1 MLGVP
6 VQRTIEE
13 TYTYTE
19 RHMQLKLKWTQ
30 KAINLNTSAV
40 SVVYAKW

>member
-1 MLGVP
+1 MKTMLGVP

-19 RHMQLKLKWTQ
+19 TP
-30 KAINLNTSAV
+30 
-40 SVVYAKW
+40 YAAETEMNSESN

>member
-1 MLGVP
+1 MKTMLGVP

-19 RHMQLKLKWTQ
+19 RHMQLKLK
-30 KAINLNTSAV
+30 
-40 SVVYAKW
+40 